1 MTKLQNTTLTE
12 LDVLQMYREMV
23 LIREFEETC
32 QEMYTRGKIGGF
44 LHLYS
49 GEEAIGVGTIHALTP
64 DDYVVSSYR
73 DHGHCIMKG
82 IEPKYVMAE
91 LFGRKT
97 GICGGKG
104 GSMHLFSLKHRMMGG
119 YAIVAGGLP
128 IAVGLAYAIH
138 YLGTQ
143 DIVASFFGDG
153 ATNNGAFHEAFNM
166 AKLWELPI
174 LFVCENN
181 LYGIGT
187 HVERASSVTDLHLR
201 AKGHDIPSEQIDG
214 MNVISVYNTVQRAVR
229 QIREG
234 GGPYF
239 IEMRCYRFR
248 GHSPADADEY
258 RSKREIK
265 IWKQRDPIPNLA
277 ETLQE
282 DDMASAAEL
291 KKVHEEAK
299 EIVAEAVRFADESP
313 EPDEDDLMR
322 DVYA

>member
-1 MTKLQNTTLTE
+1 MGRLQNTTLTE
-12 LDVLQMYREMV
+12 LDVLQMYGEMV

-32 QEMYTRGKIGGF
+32 QEMYTKGKIGGF

-73 DHGHCIMKG
+73 DHGHCLSKG
-82 IEPKYVMAE
+82 VDPKYVMAE

-104 GSMHLFSLKHRMMGG
+104 GSMHLFSAKHRMMGG

-128 IAVGLAYAIH
+128 IAIGIGYSIY
-138 YLGTQ
+138 YLGTH
-143 DIVASFFGDG
+143 DVVACFFGDG
-153 ATNNGAFHEAFNM
+153 ASNNGAFHEALNM
-166 AKLWELPI
+166 AKLWDLPL

-187 HVERASSVTDLHLR
+187 AVERASSVTDLYLR
-201 AKGHDIPSEQIDG
+201 AKGHDIPAEQIDG
-214 MNVISVYNTVQRAVR
+214 MDVITVYNTVEKAVR
-229 QIREG
+229 QVRDG
-234 GGPYF
+234 QGPYF

-258 RSKREIK
+258 RSKREMK
-265 IWKQRDPIPNLA
+265 IWKQRDPIPSLA
-277 ETLQE
+277 EVLLE
-282 DDMASAAEL
+282 EDMATDAEL
-291 KKVHEEAK
+291 KRFHDEARQT
-299 EIVAEAVRFADESP
+299 VAEAVRFADESP
-313 EPDEDDLMR
+313 EPDEDELMK
-322 DVYA
+322 DIYS